1 MHNSYFIIGKIGF
14 YKCDGFLSK
23 NPTMCYNYYRKFPWV
38 TFYYQIDG
46 CGFWSMSQT
55 RGHPWYDLDHPR
67 MDGSGTDPVTL
78 YPDESGYYATR
89 AMEGF
94 REGTEDYKY
103 LMLLRD
109 KVDRE
114 ELNFIA
120 KRMLRSVTVQDV
132 AAVRDE
138 LLDLVEVHYP

>member
-1 MHNSYFIIGKIGF
+1 
-14 YKCDGFLSK
+14 
-23 NPTMCYNYYRKFPWV
+23 
-38 TFYYQIDG
+38 
-46 CGFWSMSQT
+46 
-55 RGHPWYDLDHPR
+55 
-67 MDGSGTDPVTL
+67 
-78 YPDESGYYATR
+78 
-89 AMEGF
+89 
-94 REGTEDYKY
+94 
-103 LMLLRD
+103 MLLRD